1 MIFHVSVL
9 KRGKSGPG
17 LVQVGEVM
25 ADDFN
30 ANEYPQGTSYDF
42 YVIEEKW
49 FRKPTAALV
58 AHYPVGEWVVERA

>member
-25 ADDFN
+25 ADEFETWTL
-30 ANEYPQGTSYDF
+30 NEGTTYDF
-42 YVIEEKW
+42 FVVEDHW
-49 FRKPTAALV
+49 FRKPTRTLV